1 MMRTRAADKVILSL
15 FDLQKNKFYVGIT
28 ETLKIELVTKINK
41 NSKSF
46 REFLSKNKIA
56 TSCYRWFEKYEFP
69 LSELIRLMEILKF
82 EKKHVEKNI
91 TYIRSGRYPL
101 EKIGGNLG
109 EKISISFPLCLSK
122 ELARIIAHVFADGCI
137 SIDKNSYVTG
147 AYYNQS
153 NSLREEFKKDI
164 ETVFKFYN
172 LKEKKN
178 KGTEYFYL
186 TSSISLILLCLTETY
201 SSKRCRIPQF
211 IKDSDETIKSEF
223 IGAIFDDEGYVN
235 FTPPQRYIELTL
247 CNLELLEDIQSVLSD
262 FGIKT
267 SKICKRKIREFD
279 TFSFYIRGADN
290 LSVFNKKIKFTDI
303 NKNKKVEQ
311 MINNPGRK
319 FCSIDET
326 KEKILSILKE
336 REATIS
342 EMANRLE
349 RSYAT
354 ANAAL
359 NRLKNENIANNR
371 IKNKKIMWYLE

>member
-1 MMRTRAADKVILSL
+1 
-15 FDLQKNKFYVGIT
+15 
-28 ETLKIELVTKINK
+28 
-41 NSKSF
+41 
-46 REFLSKNKIA
+46 
-56 TSCYRWFEKYEFP
+56 
-69 LSELIRLMEILKF
+69 
-82 EKKHVEKNI
+82 
-91 TYIRSGRYPL
+91 
-101 EKIGGNLG
+101 
-109 EKISISFPLCLSK
+109 
-122 ELARIIAHVFADGCI
+122 
-137 SIDKNSYVTG
+137 
-147 AYYNQS
+147 
-153 NSLREEFKKDI
+153 
-164 ETVFKFYN
+164 
-172 LKEKKN
+172 
-178 KGTEYFYL
+178 
-186 TSSISLILLCLTETY
+186 
-201 SSKRCRIPQF
+201 
-211 IKDSDETIKSEF
+211 
-223 IGAIFDDEGYVN
+223 
-235 FTPPQRYIELTL
+235 L